1 LLVFIGS
8 YTANGQ
14 ITDLIVTL
22 IFGALSYFMV
32 LFGWPRPP
40 FVLGFVLGKVIETY
54 FFISVAR
61 YGFTWL
67 KQPMVVGLIIL
78 MFFVIAYPYLQQRRQ
93 RAERRA
99 NA

>member
-1 LLVFIGS
+1 
-8 YTANGQ
+8 
-14 ITDLIVTL
+14 LIVTL
-22 IFGALSYFMV
+22 IFGVLSYFMV
-32 LFGWPRPP
+32 MFGWPRPP

-67 KQPMVVGLIIL
+67 QQPMVIALIIL
-78 MFFVIAYPYLQQRRQ
+78 MVFVIAYPYIQTRRQ
-93 RAERRA
+93 RAQSTA